1 MIFYTERRA
10 DRLAEKAYFS
20 LDKTCC
26 GEKLH
31 VSRTYPLI
39 EHKQYRHK
47 GAVRT
52 KQQVVPK
59 DRQPPAVEAIA
70 HRIPDWCWHRRTVL
84 KGTQERTI
92 TYEFYQTPCDALSR
106 WSARS
111 NGLARD
117 EAASRR
123 ASRLLVLHFSNA
135 PLSSRLPVFI
145 WLSGVALGDSSN
157 VSKKRKTELG
167 MDHYEVRTYLGWHHH
182 MLTSMLAHFF
192 LWHLKIRLGKK
203 APALT
208 VSQLRVLLE
217 VVLPKR
223 TFTIEDVLALV
234 TWMQRRN
241 HRAYLSH
248 RKRREAEG

>member
-1 MIFYTERRA
+1 LIFYTERRA
-10 DRLAEKAYFS
+10 NRLAEKAYFS
-20 LDKTCC
+20 GQNLLWGKIT
-26 GEKLH
+26 
-31 VSRTYPLI
+31 RIPNIPLI

-52 KQQVVPK
+52 KRQVVPK

-70 HRIPDWCWHRRTVL
+70 HRIPDWCWYRRTVL
-84 KGTQERTI
+84 KGTQGAI
-92 TYEFYQTPCDALSR
+92 TYEFTKRRVTLCRD
-106 WSARS
+106 
-111 NGLARD
+111 GLPDRTVWLVMK
-117 EAASRR
+117 RR
-123 ASRLLVLHFSNA
+123 LGEHPVYWYYISNA

-145 WLSGVALGDSSN
+145 WLSGVRWAIEQCFEEA
-157 VSKKRKTELG
+157 KTELG

-223 TFTIEDVLALV
+223 TFTIEDILALV